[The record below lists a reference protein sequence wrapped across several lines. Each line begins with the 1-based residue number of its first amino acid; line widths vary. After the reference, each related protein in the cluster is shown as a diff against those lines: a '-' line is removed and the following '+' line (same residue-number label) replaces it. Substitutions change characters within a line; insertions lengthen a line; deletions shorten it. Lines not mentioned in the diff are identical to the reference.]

1 MWFNACSGL
10 KINLEKSE
18 LIPVGEVPNLEEFAE
33 VLGCKMGSLPST
45 YLGLPL
51 GAPYKSSRVWEGVE
65 ERFKKWLALWKR
77 HYLLKGGRQTLI
89 KSTLSSLAIYF
100 MSLFVIPKRVAAKLE
115 KIQRDFLWG
124 GGELEKE
131 SHLVNWSIVCLE
143 KHNGGLGFKNLSL
156 FNKALLGKWFWRF
169 VMERNLLGNR

>member
-124 GGELEKE
+124 GGELEKKPY
-131 SHLVNWSIVCLE
+131 LINWSIVCLE
-143 KHNGGLGFKNLSL
+143 KLNGGLGFKSLHL
-156 FNKALLGKWFWRF
+156 FNKALLDKWS
-169 VMERNLLGNR
+169 